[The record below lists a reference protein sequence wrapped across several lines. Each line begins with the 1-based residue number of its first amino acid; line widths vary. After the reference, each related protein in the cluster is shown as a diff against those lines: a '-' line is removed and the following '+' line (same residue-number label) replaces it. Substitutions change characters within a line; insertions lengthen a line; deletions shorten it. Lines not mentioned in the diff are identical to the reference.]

1 MRAQS
6 PWPVRYRVTI
16 HPVTGQPRDVL
27 VITWL
32 GPEKAV
38 MMAAKADGRGY
49 GTSNG
54 IYDIDVEALGPADL
68 TTVAW
73 SLSKTT
79 SLTAWSSS
87 RRSRRQLSWRQ
98 EQAYVH

>member
-16 HPVTGQPRDVL
+16 HPVTGQARDVL

-38 MMAAKADGRGY
+38 MMAVHSDGRGY
-49 GTSNG
+49 GTGNG
-54 IYDIDVEALGPADL
+54 IYDIGVEVLGPADADDRGL
-68 TTVAW
+68 VAINDH
-73 SLSKTT
+73 LVD
-79 SLTAWSSS
+79 
-87 RRSRRQLSWRQ
+87 RM
-98 EQAYVH
+98 EF